1 MIIKIN
7 KEFVSN
13 KMIIFLKGIKL
24 VVAQKSIIIDISI
37 DENL

>member
-24 VVAQKSIIIDISI
+24 VVAQKSIIDISI

>member
-24 VVAQKSIIIDISI
+24 VVAQKSIIDFSI

>member
-1 MIIKIN
+1 MIKKIN

-24 VVAQKSIIIDISI
+24 VVARKI
-37 DENL
+37 NN